1 MRLLNA
7 GWGGKVEGGRLEGV
21 EEVETD
27 GRYQQ
32 GEVTWVD
39 LAGSWDG
46 MKIWVLILI

>member
-7 GWGGKVEGGRLEGV
+7 GWGGKVEGGRLGGV
-21 EEVETD
+21 EEVEKH

-32 GEVTWVD
+32 GEVMWVD
-39 LAGSWDG
+39 LAGSRDG